1 LKYCPLCAAEYRQ
14 QVEICSS
21 CGAALVASLLSE
33 EVRANPPRLLW
44 IGGDTVEF
52 DLVAGALRDAGIPEL
67 VEESPTRIFQKLLN
81 SESQICVLQNDLDR
95 AVQIA
100 SRAIASRPD
109 LRGAVQKC
117 HHCGTDSSAS
127 LASCPNCRATL
138 IIERKAEKKNFS
150 SEGATIKHA
159 SKYCPLCNAEYPAS
173 FESCTV
179 CGVELVP
186 EGMRGKPLTEQDKR
200 DRLVIVWRGG
210 DPVAVS
216 RVVSLLRETGI
227 RHHVESTHD
236 YFVFELAMPRPRYT
250 VRVLQADAQQA
261 NEVLAGVMDSPF
273 FGAGIS
279 PDFPAEINAPMTAVS
294 SNWNLAAATV
304 EVWAGED
311 AALARVLEDCLQENR
326 LGFRHEER
334 EGRRVQLF
342 VMPADEAA
350 AREIIREILEA
361 TPPA

>member
-1 LKYCPLCAAEYRQ
+1 MKYCPLCAAEYRP
-14 QVEICSS
+14 QVERCAT
-21 CGAALVASLLSE
+21 CGAVLVPSLRTE
-33 EVRANPPRLLW
+33 DVRANPPRLLW
-44 IGGDTVEF
+44 IGVDTAEF
-52 DLVAGALRDAGIPEL
+52 DLVAGALRDVGIPAL

-100 SRAIASRPD
+100 SQAIAGRSD
-109 LRGAVQKC
+109 ARGASQKC
-117 HHCGTDSSAS
+117 HHCGALCSAS
-127 LASCPNCRATL
+127 LAACPSCRATL
-138 IIERKAEKKNFS
+138 IIGRKAERKNFAPA
-150 SEGATIKHA
+150 GTTIEHE
-159 SKYCPLCNAEYPAS
+159 SKYCPFCDAEYSGS
-173 FESCTV
+173 FESCSV
-179 CGVELVP
+179 CGVALVP
-186 EGMRGKPLTEQDKR
+186 EGMRGKPLTEQDKK

-250 VRVLQADAQQA
+250 VRVLQADAQRA
-261 NEVLAGVMDSPF
+261 SEVLAGVMDSPF
-273 FGAGIS
+273 FGGGIS
-279 PDFPAEINAPMTAVS
+279 PDFPAESSAPMPAAS

-311 AALARVLEDCLQENR
+311 AALARVLEDCLRENR
-326 LGFRHEER
+326 LGFRHEDHQ
-334 EGRRVQLF
+334 GRRVQLF
-342 VMPADEAA
+342 VMPADESA

>member
-14 QVEICSS
+14 QVENCSS
-21 CGAALVASLLSE
+21 CGAALVASLQAE

-81 SESQICVLQNDLDR
+81 SESQICVLQNDFDR

-100 SRAIASRPD
+100 SQSIAARPD

-117 HHCGTDSSAS
+117 HHCGTDCSAS
-127 LASCPNCRATL
+127 LASCPNCCATL

-150 SEGATIKHA
+150 PEGTAIKHE

-186 EGMRGKPLTEQDKR
+186 EGMRGIPLTEQSKK

-216 RVVSLLRETGI
+216 MAVSLLREAGI

-250 VRVLQADAQQA
+250 VRVLQADSQQA
-261 NEVLAGVMDSPF
+261 GEVLAGVTDSPF
-273 FGAGIS
+273 FGVGIS
-279 PDFPAEINAPMTAVS
+279 PDFPVEESVPVPTVS

-326 LGFRHEER
+326 VGFRREDG
-334 EGRRVQLF
+334 EGRRIQLC
-342 VMPADEAA
+342 VMPADESA